1 MWEIEKDIPE
11 DDLFTFTTRKAP
23 VNPEESPLKP
33 MSLPERLRADYTGMS
48 LTTGPHPMAL
58 LREQCDA
65 LHVWRAC
72 DLPFAEP
79 GETIRIAG
87 NVICRQRPGTAKGCV
102 FITLEDETGMSN
114 AIVSSALFEELR
126 LVITQEPYLLIE
138 GKLQNAENVIHIRA
152 EKIQRLQNDNLAG
165 SNSYDFH

>member
-1 MWEIEKDIPE
+1 M
-11 DDLFTFTTRKAP
+11 T
-23 VNPEESPLKP
+23 
-33 MSLPERLRADYTGMS
+33 LPERLRADYTGMS

-58 LREQCDA
+58 LRPQCDA
-65 LHVWRAC
+65 LHVWRAS
-72 DLPFAEP
+72 DLQQARP

-114 AIVSSALFEELR
+114 AIVSSKLFEQMR
-126 LVITQEPYLLIE
+126 LLITQEPYLLIE

-152 EKIQRLQNDNLAG
+152 EKIERLHHENLMG
-165 SNSYDFH
+165 SASYDFH